1 MAIEDNPYVFRFE
14 GRLWVSEEPRETAA
28 AQLRA
33 QREWDRQNARL
44 QHWWVAISVSAV
56 AGVAVTLYLGTSA
69 GLAPAIYLVLLP
81 IGFGAGAVLGALVNK
96 RFFAPE
102 LQHGSLPPRPEL
114 AKLTRIPSRVA
125 RAAPDNASARDL
137 IDWSTRGFVD

>member
-1 MAIEDNPYVFRFE
+1 MALENNLYVFRFE
-14 GRLWVSEEPRETAA
+14 GRLWVSEVPREAA
-28 AQLRA
+28 LAQLQA

-44 QHWWVAISVSAV
+44 QRWWVAITLGAV
-56 AGVAVTLYLGTSA
+56 LGVIATLLLGTSA

-125 RAAPDNASARDL
+125 RAAPADASARDL
-137 IDWSTRGFVD
+137 IDWSTRGFVE

>member
-1 MAIEDNPYVFRFE
+1 MALENNPYVFRFE
-14 GRLWVSEEPRETAA
+14 GRLWVSETPREVAL
-28 AQLRA
+28 AQLQS

-44 QHWWVAISVSAV
+44 QRWWVAITLGAV
-56 AGVAVTLYLGTSA
+56 LGVIATLLLGTSA

-102 LQHGSLPPRPEL
+102 LHHGSLPPRPEL
-114 AKLTRIPSRVA
+114 AKLTKIPPRVA
-125 RAAPDNASARDL
+125 RAAPAEASARDL
-137 IDWSTRGFVD
+137 IAWSTRGFVE